1 MKTIQD
7 IREMVQ
13 DIKTCMMVTL
23 GDSGQMRS
31 RPMQVQEMD
40 LLNQIWFFTS
50 EFTSQAHDVA
60 NNMAVCLDF
69 ADIKGNRYL
78 SLSGFGEVVH
88 DKEKMKELYTPVM
101 RAWFPEG
108 LEDPRLTLL
117 KVTPSSAEYWEAGG
131 SRIGQMIDIAKAV
144 VSGNTYKQGEH
155 ERVEM

>member
-7 IREMVQ
+7 IRDMVQ
-13 DIKTCMMVTL
+13 DMKVCMMATISD
-23 GDSGQMRS
+23 GGQMRS

-50 EFTSQAHDVA
+50 EFTSQAHDVE

-69 ADIKGNRYL
+69 IDTGGQRYL
-78 SLSGFGEVVH
+78 SLNGFGEVVH
-88 DKEKMKELYTPVM
+88 DKEKMKELYTPIM

-108 LEDPRLTLL
+108 LDDPKLTLL
-117 KVTPSSAEYWEAGG
+117 KVVPTSAEYWEAGG
-131 SRIGQMIDIAKAV
+131 SRIGTMIDIAKAV
-144 VSGNTYKQGEH
+144 VTGTTYKQGEH